1 MISNIDYVIYIC
13 RIQIHIVIDETLIM
27 KLFIL
32 TFLILFT
39 STLFS
44 QNKLVINYHFNY
56 QFDTSTSADPKTIEL
71 YKASN
76 KNTGDYVLIT
86 SKQEST
92 FNKIDKINNNQD
104 NDPSIKDIPV
114 PSVNIYN
121 DFANNY
127 SLDNLDFRGKKLL
140 IKDSLNSFKWIIKR
154 DLDDILGYKVKKA
167 IAKKANITYEAWFA
181 PSLPFKSGPLSYFG
195 LPGAILKLAIILDQ
209 NDGVHKR
216 SYTATEV
223 KLDNNAV
230 ILKPTKG
237 KILTKK
243 EFEDYFNEIFR
254 IEAEIENNKV
264 DTNIN

>member
-86 SKQEST
+86 SKEEST
-92 FNKIDKINNNQD
+92 FNKIDKINNNQVRD
-104 NDPSIKDIPV
+104 SYIKSIPV
-114 PSVNIYN
+114 PSANIYN

-127 SLDNLDFRGKKLL
+127 SLDNLDFRGKKMI
-140 IKDSLNSFKWIIKR
+140 IKDSINSFKWIIKR
-154 DLDDILGYKVKKA
+154 DLDDILGYKVKKS
-167 IAKKANITYEAWFA
+167 N
-181 PSLPFKSGPLSYFG
+181 S
-195 LPGAILKLAIILDQ
+195 
-209 NDGVHKR
+209 
-216 SYTATEV
+216 
-223 KLDNNAV
+223 
-230 ILKPTKG
+230 
-237 KILTKK
+237 
-243 EFEDYFNEIFR
+243 
-254 IEAEIENNKV
+254 
-264 DTNIN
+264 